1 MKNKQKRKKKIMINL
16 RIMKKKVN
24 LVNLIEVK
32 NNFKIKISFTL
43 KIF

>member
-16 RIMKKKVN
+16 IIMKKKVN